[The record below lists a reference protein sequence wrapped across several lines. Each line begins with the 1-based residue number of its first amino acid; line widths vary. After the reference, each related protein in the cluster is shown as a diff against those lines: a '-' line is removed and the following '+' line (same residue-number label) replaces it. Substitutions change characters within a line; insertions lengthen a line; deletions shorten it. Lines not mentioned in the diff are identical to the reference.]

1 MQTSHTVH
9 TVADMRRL
17 RASDSYLGRTI
28 GFVPTMGALH
38 EGHLSLIRAA
48 KRENDIVV
56 VSIYVNPLQFNDQQ
70 DLAAYPHDLN
80 RDIDLAEPAGAD
92 VVFAPTS
99 ADMYPEGFRTSVQ
112 VDALSEPMEGQSR
125 GPAHFR
131 GVTTVVA
138 KLFNVV
144 QPTNAYFGQK
154 DFQQGV
160 IIGQMIRDLNFAI
173 RLHMCPTVREAD
185 GLAMSSRNV
194 RLTPAERQRAVGLYL
209 ALQASSDAVRRGEY
223 SSEALQR
230 TAVDVLRGVGIQ
242 PEYVSVASTRTLEPL
257 AEIADE
263 AVIALAA
270 KVGSVRLIDNM
281 VVSRPQ

>member
-1 MQTSHTVH
+1 
-9 TVADMRRL
+9 MRRL
-17 RASDSYLGRTI
+17 RESGSYSGRRI

-48 KRENDIVV
+48 RHENDVVV
-56 VSIYVNPLQFNDQQ
+56 VSVYVNPLQFNDQQ
-70 DLAAYPHDLN
+70 DLAAYPRDLQ
-80 RDIDLAEPAGAD
+80 RDIDLAESAGAD
-92 VVFAPTS
+92 VVFAPNS
-99 ADMYPEGFRTSVQ
+99 VEMYPEGFKTAVQ

-160 IIGQMIRDLNFAI
+160 IVARMIRDLNFPI
-173 RLHMCPTVREAD
+173 HLHMCPTVREAD
-185 GLAMSSRNV
+185 GLAMSSRNA
-194 RLTPAERQRAVGLYL
+194 RLTPADRKLAIGLYR

-223 SSEALQR
+223 ASAALR
-230 TAVDVLRGVGIQ
+230 RVATNVLRSFGIE
-242 PEYVSVASTRTLEPL
+242 PEYVAVASTRTLEPL
-257 AEIADE
+257 AEITDE

-270 KVGSVRLIDNM
+270 KVGEVRLIDNM
-281 VVSRPQ
+281 VVYRPH